1 MLHIKFVD
9 VGVNALTS
17 LSKCVPVNPL
27 VAPAI
32 ISGAGSL
39 LGGLFG
45 AGGSVNAAKYQ
56 LQAARETNQMNYQI
70 AQENNAFNQRMWEK
84 QNAYNTP
91 VEQRRRLEQAGLN
104 PNLMMNGGS
113 AGTAETAPTADT
125 SGIQQVP
132 DVGSTIASGYQQFG
146 NSLSNAASQIAGMVY
161 NNGLQQA
168 NVNKVQAEAQSAS
181 QDARYK
187 ELQNQFAA
195 SQFLA
200 DLREK
205 QYRGL
210 IAKSDYEYLRDSMHD
225 RLDSVKFQNTLTG
238 SQSSYYNQMAG
249 LVDVQRQIAQVNLD
263 WLPREKQA
271 GLAATLQNVR
281 TMVSQMHLNFAQA
294 KNAYAMAALNYASES
309 GLRIDNRLKN
319 STFDLA
325 VKMAG
330 NQVNTEYW
338 NQKNAKLNYFIG
350 NQGFDDSHSPLNRF
364 WRWSGASPAA
374 AGGAIGY
381 TLGKGKVKLNA
392 PKKVKGFR

>member
-17 LSKCVPVNPL
+17 SSKFNPF
-27 VAPAI
+27 VAPGI
-32 ISGAGSL
+32 IAGAGSL
-39 LGGLFG
+39 IGGLFSS
-45 AGGSVNAAKYQ
+45 GGSSKGAKYQ
-56 LQAARETNQMNYQI
+56 LQAVRETNNMNYRI
-70 AQENNAFNQRMWEK
+70 AQENNVFNQRMWEQ
-84 QNAYNTP
+84 QNAYNSP
-91 VEQRRRLEQAGLN
+91 VEQRRRLEEAGLN

-113 AGTAETAPTADT
+113 AGNAATSPTADT
-125 SGIQQVP
+125 SGVQQVP

-146 NSLSNAASQIAGMVY
+146 SSISNAASQIAGMVY
-161 NNGLQQA
+161 NNGLQEA
-168 NVNKVQAEAQSAS
+168 NVTKAQAEAQSAS
-181 QDARYK
+181 QDASYK

-210 IAKSDYEYLRDSMHD
+210 IAKSDYEYLRDSMQD
-225 RLDSVKFQNTLTG
+225 RLDAVKFQNTLTG

-249 LVDVQRQIAQVNLD
+249 LVDVQRQIEKTNLD

-281 TMVSQMHLNFAQA
+281 TMVSQMHLNYAQA
-294 KNAYAMAALNYASES
+294 KSAYAMAALNYASEA
-309 GLRIDNRLKN
+309 GLRIDNRLKD

-330 NQVNTEYW
+330 NQVNSEYW
-338 NQKNAKLNYFIG
+338 SQKNAKLNYSVG
-350 NQGFDDSHSPLNRF
+350 NQAYNDSQRGLNPF
-364 WRWSGASPAA
+364 WRWTGVSPGIV
-374 AGGAIGY
+374 GGAVGY
-381 TLGKGKVKLNA
+381 TLGKGKGKLNA

>member
-1 MLHIKFVD
+1 MLHIKFLD
-9 VGVNALTS
+9 VGVNPLTS
-17 LSKCVPVNPL
+17 SSKCNSL

-32 ISGAGSL
+32 IAGAGSM

-45 AGGSVNAAKYQ
+45 AAGSAKAAKYQ

-84 QNAYNTP
+84 QNAYNSP
-91 VEQRRRLEQAGLN
+91 AEQRRRLEQAGLN

-125 SGIQQVP
+125 SGVQQVP
-132 DVGSTIASGYQQFG
+132 DIGSTIASGYQQFG
-146 NSLSNAASQIAGMVY
+146 SSLSNAASQIAGMVY

-168 NVNKVQAEAQSAS
+168 NVNKAQAEAQSAS

-210 IAKSDYEYLRDSMHD
+210 IAKSDYEYLRDSMQD
-225 RLDSVKFQNTLTG
+225 RLDAVKFQNTLTG
-238 SQSSYYNQMAG
+238 SQSSYYNQMSG
-249 LVDVQRQIAQVNLD
+249 LIDVQRKIEQTNLD

-281 TMVSQMHLNFAQA
+281 TMVSQMHLNYAQA
-294 KNAYAMAALNYASES
+294 KNAYAMAALNYAQEA
-309 GLRIDNRLKN
+309 GVRINNRLQD
-319 STFDLA
+319 SIFDLSVGMAENQYLKGYAEQDQWRRGLNLSVPQYGAA
-325 VKMAG
+325 VVSQQSSPTPKPPR
-330 NQVNTEYW
+330 
-338 NQKNAKLNYFIG
+338 KAKKI
-350 NQGFDDSHSPLNRF
+350 
-364 WRWSGASPAA
+364 
-374 AGGAIGY
+374 
-381 TLGKGKVKLNA
+381 
-392 PKKVKGFR
+392 KK